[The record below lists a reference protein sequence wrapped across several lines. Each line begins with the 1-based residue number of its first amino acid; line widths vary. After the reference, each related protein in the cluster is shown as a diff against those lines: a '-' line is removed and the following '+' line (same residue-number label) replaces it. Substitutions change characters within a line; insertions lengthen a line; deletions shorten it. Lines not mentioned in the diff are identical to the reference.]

1 VNKKPIFL
9 NLHFPRFLQTPPGM
23 NPALLGIARHL
34 LTFGAGYLAS
44 QGVISAGETEVFV
57 GTGLGLIGI
66 IWSIFEKRKGK

>member
-1 VNKKPIFL
+1 
-9 NLHFPRFLQTPPGM
+9 M

-66 IWSIFEKRKGK
+66 VWSIFEKRKRK